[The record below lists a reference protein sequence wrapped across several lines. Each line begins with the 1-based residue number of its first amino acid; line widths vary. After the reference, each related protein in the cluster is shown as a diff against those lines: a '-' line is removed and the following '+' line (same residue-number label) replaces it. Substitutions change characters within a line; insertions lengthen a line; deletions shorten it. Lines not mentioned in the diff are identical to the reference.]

1 LLHPSLKLLTAPPLG
16 KDSNTLHHFTTL
28 YHHCTEEEEE
38 EMENAPE
45 EEKERKK
52 NLFRKAFTIK
62 YFTCF
67 KRTLFETQ
75 SMNGYSG
82 KLIQES
88 IL

>member
-1 LLHPSLKLLTAPPLG
+1 
-16 KDSNTLHHFTTL
+16 
-28 YHHCTEEEEE
+28 
-38 EMENAPE
+38 MENAPE